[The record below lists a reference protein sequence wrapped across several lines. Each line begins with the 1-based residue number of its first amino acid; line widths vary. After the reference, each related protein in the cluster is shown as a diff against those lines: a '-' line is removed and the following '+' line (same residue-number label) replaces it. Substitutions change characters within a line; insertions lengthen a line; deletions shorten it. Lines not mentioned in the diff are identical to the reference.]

1 MMEPG
6 IYRHYK
12 GKLYHVLGIALHSET
27 EDEFVVYR
35 TLYGSCNLWVRPL
48 TMFQEKVTVGGT
60 AIPRFSPVHLD
71 PSLPTTPLKG
81 V

>member
-1 MMEPG
+1 MEPG

-27 EDEFVVYR
+27 EDKFVVYR

-48 TMFQEKVTVGGT
+48 SMFQEKVNVGGT
-60 AIPRFSPVHLD
+60 AIPRFSPVNMAPD
-71 PSLPTTPLKG
+71 PSTTSPKG
-81 V
+81 T